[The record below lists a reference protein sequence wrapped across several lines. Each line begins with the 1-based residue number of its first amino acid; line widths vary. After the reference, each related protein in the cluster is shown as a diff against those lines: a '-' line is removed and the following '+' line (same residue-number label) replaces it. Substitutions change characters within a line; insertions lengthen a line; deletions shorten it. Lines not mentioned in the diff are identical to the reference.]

1 MFIVLPGKNDRNE
14 TKTAAEYLSNE
25 TKNTRTTPGCTATG
39 RHRGVSPQRQ
49 VSSARQQAQRTQFA
63 IQGGAPQSQQACSG
77 IDIVSILKKQRQ
89 EITGFSAEVEGDRVQ
104 VDEAKP
110 FKSILV
116 KFFLEGNIDPKK
128 ALKSAELSFDKYCS
142 VSKTLEPNV
151 AIAYEVYV
159 NGNLAN

>member
-1 MFIVLPGKNDRNE
+1 MKITLNRINSD
-14 TKTAAEYLSNE
+14 YLFECTNQAGN
-25 TKNTRTTPGCTATG
+25 KILLDNTSQPDAK
-39 RHRGVSPQRQ
+39 GVSPMESILMA
-49 VSSARQQAQRTQFA
+49 VA
-63 IQGGAPQSQQACSG
+63 GCSG

-89 EITGFSAEVEGDRVQ
+89 EITGFSAEVEGERVQ
-104 VDEAKP
+104 VDDAKP

-159 NGNLAN
+159 NGNLAK